1 MSLARIVLALVAL
14 LVGATVATP
23 VAAGANSQSDSTNW
37 QTLESE
43 HFLIKYQSGYQADAE
58 RTLQY
63 MRFARNHTLDV
74 FDTRL
79 ENKVE
84 VYVHPWDE
92 YSRSKWAVYTET
104 QQADDGNGLD
114 ADVHLMAPSERPS
127 PTQEERRRFFRHGMT
142 HEYAQ
147 THMYY
152 GMLQNGNW
160 VSMPSWLNQGIP
172 EYVAMYHT
180 TDDIQNSQF
189 EQTEVVREMI
199 TQDSGYLMSISQEPY
214 KSGPLVVKYIVD
226 EYGWDAVMGVLRT
239 EHSNAL
245 LAFES
250 NLGVS
255 VREFQDRWLV
265 HASEEYGGDYPQ
277 AEARLADTNAHRTED
292 LLVRLDSK
300 NETIDELR
308 ARLAAQKETIEEQDE
323 TIAYLRDALQNQSDG
338 ASTTDAAD
346 PAETTDTSAG
356 SSGVSSPG
364 FGAGVAL
371 LSLLAAGAIAV
382 RRRGG

>member
-1 MSLARIVLALVAL
+1 MSRKRVVSVLVAL
-14 LVGATVATP
+14 LVGAAVATP
-23 VAAGANSQSDSTNW
+23 MAAGASSQADSADW

-43 HFLIKYQSGYQADAE
+43 HFLVKYQSGYEADAQ

-104 QQADDGNGLD
+104 RQADDRNGLD

-127 PTQEERRRFFRHGMT
+127 PTQEERRQFFRHGMT

-152 GMLQNGNW
+152 AMLQNGEW
-160 VSMPSWLNQGIP
+160 VSMPSWFNQGIP

-180 TDDIQNSQF
+180 TEDIREDQF
-189 EQTEVVREMI
+189 AQTERVRDMI
-199 TQDSGYLMSISQEPY
+199 AQDSGYLMSISQSPY
-214 KSGPLVVKYIVD
+214 DSGPLVVKYVV
-226 EYGWDAVMGVLRT
+226 EEHGWDAVMGILRT
-239 EHSNAL
+239 DHSNAL
-245 LAFES
+245 LALES

-255 VREFQDRWLV
+255 VREFQNRWLV
-265 HASEEYGGDYPQ
+265 HASEEYGGDYPR
-277 AEARLADTNAHRTED
+277 AEARLADTDAHRTED

-308 ARLAAQKETIEEQDE
+308 ARLAAQNETIEEQDE
-323 TIAYLRDALQNQSDG
+323 TIAGLRDTLQNQSDG
-338 ASTTDAAD
+338 EPTTDAAD
-346 PAETTDTSAG
+346 PAETTEASTG
-356 SSGVSSPG
+356 SSGGSSPG

-371 LSLLAAGAIAV
+371 VSLLAAGVVAG
-382 RRRGG
+382 RRGG